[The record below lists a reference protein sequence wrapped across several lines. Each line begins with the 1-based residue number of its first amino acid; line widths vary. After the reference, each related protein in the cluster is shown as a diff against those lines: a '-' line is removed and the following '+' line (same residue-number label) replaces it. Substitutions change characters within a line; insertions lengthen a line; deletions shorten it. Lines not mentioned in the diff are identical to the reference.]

1 MADVEIKV
9 DSPSIR
15 KKNEPKTQAVVK
27 LAARKTLDNNILILD
42 HEEIDIVVY
51 PDKKKILTLAKDELN
66 DRVYETQDR
75 FFRFLF
81 KKGVV
86 DFSSVHAGNVYGS
99 MEAKI
104 LESKSEDVSST
115 QIAMLTV
122 EKFLDM
128 ERPHFM
134 ITKAYQKAEAD
145 RLTEPE
151 ADETTELG
159 EVPQD
164 DIKGT
169 MGTAQAYGLSS
180 DSKARGRKYV

>member
-1 MADVEIKV
+1 MADINITV
-9 DSPSIR
+9 DSPTIR
-15 KKNEPKTQAVVK
+15 KENEPKPQATVEI
-27 LAARKTLDNNILILD
+27 AARKTLDNNILILD

-51 PDKKKILTLAKDELN
+51 PEKNKILTLAKDELN

-75 FFRFLF
+75 FFRYLF
-81 KKGVV
+81 KKGVI

-99 MEAKI
+99 MEGSM
-104 LESKSEDVSST
+104 LESKTEGVDST
-115 QIAMLTV
+115 QMAMLTV
-122 EKFLDM
+122 EKFLNM

-151 ADETTELG
+151 ADETTEMG
-159 EVPQD
+159 EVSQD
-164 DIKGT
+164 DIKGS
-169 MGTAQAYGLSS
+169 MGTAQAYGLSA

>member
-1 MADVEIKV
+1 MAEVKITV

-15 KKNEPKTQAVVK
+15 KKNEPKPQATVE

-51 PDKKKILTLAKDELN
+51 PEKNKILTLAKDELN

-86 DFSSVHAGNVYGS
+86 DFSTVHAGNVYGS
-99 MEAKI
+99 MEGTV
-104 LESKSEDVSST
+104 LESKTEGIDPT
-115 QIAMLTV
+115 QMVMLTV
-122 EKFLDM
+122 EKFLNM

-151 ADETTELG
+151 TDETTELG
-159 EVPQD
+159 EVPHED
-164 DIKGT
+164 SKGSLR
-169 MGTAQAYGLSS
+169 TAQAYGLPA
-180 DSKARGRKYV
+180 DSKSRGRKYV

>member
-1 MADVEIKV
+1 MADIDIKV

-15 KKNEPKTQAVVK
+15 KKNEPKVQATVE

-42 HEEIDIVVY
+42 HEEIDIVIY
-51 PDKKKILTLAKDELN
+51 PEKSKILTLAKDELN

-86 DFSSVHAGNVYGS
+86 DFASVHAGNVYGS
-99 MEAKI
+99 MEANV
-104 LESKSEDVSST
+104 LESKSEGVSST
-115 QIAMLTV
+115 QMLMLTV
-122 EKFLDM
+122 EKFLTM

-151 ADETTELG
+151 TDETTELG
-159 EVPQD
+159 EVPHD

-169 MGTAQAYGLSS
+169 MGTAQAYGLAK